1 MNEKQIELL
10 IKQLKQ
16 QFKKKRPNS
25 TEEDIEHM
33 ILDLFFQMFC
43 EDKMDRK
50 DLTTLTEALGYQVKD
65 DILDEVEKEKKGGR

>member
-1 MNEKQIELL
+1 MNEKQIQLL
-10 IKQLKQ
+10 IKQLKEK
-16 QFKKKRPNS
+16 FKKKHPNS
-25 TEEDIEHM
+25 TEEDIEHL

-50 DLTTLTEALGYQVKD
+50 DLTTLTEALGYKVKD